1 MPWLE
6 RVAPPR
12 LVGSI
17 PIDRRTQT
25 SFEIAKRFPSDLLPD
40 LGGIQRIPPVVS
52 RSILGELDQVL
63 AFAKVLQNLSRHAQV
78 RQWRAASHIIDLAG
92 MTLQQ
97 HIENRSAIVGNMNPV
112 TNLQPITV
120 DR

>member
-40 LGGIQRIPPVVS
+40 LGEIQRIPRVVS
-52 RSILGELDQVL
+52 RSILGELDQDL
-63 AFAKVLQNLSRHAQV
+63 AFAKVLQNLSRNAQV
-78 RQWRAASHIIDLAG
+78 RHWRAASHIIHLAS
-92 MTLQQ
+92 MTLQ
-97 HIENRSAIVGNMNPV
+97 HHVEIHSA
-112 TNLQPITV
+112 
-120 DR
+120 